1 MRRYSLV
8 PILLAALAFPL
19 FAGDSQDTMTRL
31 QSLQMESGEV
41 LPVRARAGVFSALGA
56 LPYDTDSFFALSHL
70 GELADFLQRETSGIS
85 GAELATGL
93 DGFAI
98 GVSARTLRDLQH
110 LKPLFEVVAAAQTDW
125 VDIWGESAN
134 DEAARAIVAVQREQM
149 AADGEKLVQ
158 ATRDFHMAPIYFVL
172 TAKPESLGEAL
183 LQQLCV
189 LPLMVPMGSDAPIE
203 MTMKAGWRGFCVQG
217 DWMDLSNAGLSPE
230 HELQVKKNLANA
242 RLYVVSRMVADKLVL
257 AICSN
262 LDEVKI
268 PSRLDNS
275 VLASPVMAGF
285 DTAMKRDSWV
295 VGYSSPAVVKLR
307 EESDLFDY
315 QYAASFME
323 KVFSRLGSG
332 NAACATAASSVKAL
346 MEMVK
351 SVLPHQHGAE
361 RLAVW
366 KDDGICLHL
375 ICESDSTQ
383 FATGRLR
390 FLHHANA
397 PGTVIYA
404 ETTPVNS
411 SSSVDVPAVLNHVE
425 NVQKGYI
432 DTVKTE
438 RAAEVRESMALLQ
451 QHRRAV
457 ELIASI
463 MQKLGGAMHDSSA
476 ILVQETALDNKFAA
490 AGYMRADLTDAAR
503 GRELESMLQSACKEL
518 ADDAESGIQFKVD
531 DKTLH
536 LSYYG
541 GESPLLCEMEAP
553 VSAAGAIM
561 SVNVPALARVL
572 EREAGRTQDTDVAE
586 TAESLY
592 ELSQYVQRIE
602 AAATTVDKKTHM
614 LLRVIQSGDNK

>member
-1 MRRYSLV
+1 M
-8 PILLAALAFPL
+8 LLTALAFPL
-19 FAGDSQDTMTRL
+19 FAGEVQDAMTRL
-31 QSLQMESGEV
+31 QSLQTESAGA
-41 LPVRARAGVFSALGA
+41 LTARARAGVFSALGA
-56 LPYDTDSFFALSHL
+56 LPQDTDSFFAVSHL
-70 GELADFLQRETSGIS
+70 GELADFLQGETSEIS
-85 GAELATGL
+85 GAELASGL

-98 GVSARTLRDLQH
+98 GLSARTVRDLQH

-172 TAKPESLGEAL
+172 TAKPESIGEAL

-203 MTMKAGWRGFCVQG
+203 MTMKGGWRGFCVQG

-230 HELQVKKNLANA
+230 HEQQVKQNLANA

-285 DTAMKRDSWV
+285 DSAMKRDSWV

-315 QYAASFME
+315 RYAASFME
-323 KVFSRLGSG
+323 KVFTRLASG
-332 NAACATAASSVKAL
+332 NASCATAAASVKAL

-390 FLHHANA
+390 FLHHAHA
-397 PGTVIYA
+397 PGTVVYA
-404 ETTPVNS
+404 ESTPAVC

-425 NVQKGYI
+425 NVQKGYM

-438 RAAEVRESMALLQ
+438 RAAEVRKSMETLQ

-476 ILVQETALDNKFAA
+476 ILVHETAPDNKFAA
-490 AGYMRADLTDAAR
+490 AGYMRADLTDAAQC
-503 GRELESMLQSACKEL
+503 REIESLMQEVSKEL
-518 ADDAESGIQFKVD
+518 AGNAEPGIQFKAD

-536 LSYYG
+536 LSCYG
-541 GESPLLCEMEAP
+541 GESPLLREMEAP
-553 VSAAGAIM
+553 VSAAGALM

-572 EREAGRTQDTDVAE
+572 ERESGRTLDADVAE

>member
-1 MRRYSLV
+1 M
-8 PILLAALAFPL
+8 LLTALAFPL
-19 FAGDSQDTMTRL
+19 FAGEVQDAMTRL

-56 LPYDTDSFFALSHL
+56 LPYDTDSFFSISHL

-85 GAELATGL
+85 GAELASGL

-98 GVSARTLRDLQH
+98 GVSARTVRDLQH

-172 TAKPESLGEAL
+172 TARPDSIGEAL

-203 MTMKAGWRGFCVQG
+203 MTMKGGWKGFCVQG

-323 KVFSRLGSG
+323 KVFSRLASG

-383 FATGRLR
+383 FSTGRLR
-390 FLHHANA
+390 FLHHAHE

-438 RAAEVRESMALLQ
+438 RAAEVRESVALLQ
-451 QHRRAV
+451 QHRRVV

-490 AGYMRADLTDAAR
+490 AGYMRADLTDAAQ
-503 GRELESMLQSACKEL
+503 GREIESLLQEICKER

-541 GESPLLCEMEAP
+541 GESPLSSEMEAP

-614 LLRVIQSGDNK
+614 LLRVIQSVDNK